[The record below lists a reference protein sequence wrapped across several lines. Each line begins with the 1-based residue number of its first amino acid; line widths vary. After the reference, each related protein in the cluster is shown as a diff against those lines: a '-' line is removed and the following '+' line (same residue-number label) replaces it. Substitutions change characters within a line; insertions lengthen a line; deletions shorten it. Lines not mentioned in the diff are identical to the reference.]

1 MACYVNGIFFDC
13 IGEANGLCH
22 TLTVACPKPRP
33 TMWDLSPQTRD
44 KWEIDRTE
52 LEFIRKLGS
61 GNFGEVWYGKCTV
74 DQSIGRAKCNL
85 VDIRSFIDFF
95 LLFL

>member
-1 MACYVNGIFFDC
+1 MLTDFFFAC
-13 IGEANGLCH
+13 IGESNGLCH

-61 GNFGEVWYGKCTV
+61 GNFGEVWYGKFLN
-74 DQSIGRAKCNL
+74 QSIN
-85 VDIRSFIDFF
+85 FQF
-95 LLFL
+95 